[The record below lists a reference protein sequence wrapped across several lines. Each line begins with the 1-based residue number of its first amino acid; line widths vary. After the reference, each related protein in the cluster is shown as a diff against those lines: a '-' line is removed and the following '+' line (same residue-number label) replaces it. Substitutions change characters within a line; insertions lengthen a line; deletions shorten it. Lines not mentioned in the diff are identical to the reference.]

1 MNICENVL
9 IELPKELNN
18 VSTIVR
24 VLWVDASGI
33 DVVTIDVC
41 CANALPVWHKSLEL
55 ENILAEKKAH
65 ILEMDM
71 YAAYSGCEDTI
82 PANYRRKRDEAWEV
96 IAPIVN
102 NKEKVFLSFE
112 RGILVKQAVERT
124 GRNKVTIYKYLRRYW
139 QGGQKQ
145 NALLPK
151 FSNCGGASKRRH
163 PKENK
168 RGRPSKQDK
177 LKGKT
182 TGINVD
188 LEIRQ
193 IITKSARI
201 FHEKQGRTL
210 KDAYQHMLQEHFS
223 HSFYDS
229 DGVQIPILQG
239 EEQRPSFRQF
249 CYWYYKERDLAKSLK
264 LREGQH
270 RVNLR
275 YREVLGD
282 STQMA
287 SHPGALWQIDSTIA
301 DIYLV
306 SSLDRKRIIGRP
318 VLYLIVDLFSR
329 LIVGF
334 NISLEGPSWL
344 GAALA
349 LENATTNKVKF
360 CADYDISITAEQWP
374 CHHLCKSLLTDRGSE
389 YLSANATHMVKSL
402 GIELQNTPAFRPDWK
417 AVVERLFRL
426 INDEV
431 IHWEPGAVYK
441 PKERG
446 ERDYRLDAI
455 YTLEEFRKIIIRL
468 IIYYNNYHWLSEY
481 PINRA
486 MISDGVDPIPCELWN
501 WGIHNYGRPRF
512 ETTEIIRLNLLPT
525 AEASITRRGI
535 NFNGLRYTCELA
547 NKEQWFVKAGIKGS
561 WKQKIAYDPRNL
573 DNIYLRLDNDRN
585 LEICNLLPASKTYQK
600 CNWYEVADHFTETNF
615 AQHNAKPRQE
625 QAKVAL
631 NTYIDDIKTSASEQ
645 TANTFDSQTQNSRV
659 KDIRQNR
666 KAERE
671 YEQKLNAWDLQ
682 ENLSSES
689 QGQLNSTSTVATD
702 QTDDE
707 YVPPHRPID
716 KLRKSLIRK
725 LNNESY

>member
-1 MNICENVL
+1 MNIFENVL
-9 IELPKELNN
+9 IELPKELGS
-18 VSTIVR
+18 VLSIIR
-24 VLWVDASGI
+24 VLWIDAKGI
-33 DVVTIDVC
+33 DVVTIDLLS
-41 CANALPVWHKSLEL
+41 ANALPVWHKCLEL
-55 ENILAEKKAH
+55 EDAIAEQKAR
-65 ILEMDM
+65 IKEIDLYATYCGSEDM
-71 YAAYSGCEDTI
+71 I
-82 PANYRRKRDEAWEV
+82 PANHRRKRDEAWEV
-96 IAPIVN
+96 IAPIIN
-102 NKEKVFLSFE
+102 SKEKAFLSAE
-112 RGILVKQAVERT
+112 RGSLIKQAVERT

-139 QGGQKQ
+139 QGGQKP

-151 FSNCGGASKRRH
+151 FSNCGRSSKERH
-163 PKENK
+163 QQGSKL
-168 RGRPSKQDK
+168 GRPSKQSK

-182 TGINVD
+182 KGINVD
-188 LEIRQ
+188 FEIRQ
-193 IITKSARI
+193 IIIKSAKI

-210 KDAYQHMLQEHFS
+210 KDAYQHMLQEYFS
-223 HSFYDS
+223 HACYDS
-229 DGVQIPILQG
+229 DGVKVPILLG

-249 CYWYYKERDLAKSLK
+249 CYWYYKERDFAKSLK

-270 RVNLR
+270 RINLL

-287 SHPGALWQIDSTIA
+287 SYPGALWQIDSTIA

-306 SSLDRKRIIGRP
+306 SSLDRHRIIGRP
-318 VLYLIVDLFSR
+318 VLYLIVDVFSR

-349 LENATTNKVKF
+349 LENATTDKVKF
-360 CADYDISITAEQWP
+360 CAEYGISITAQQWP

-431 IHWEPGAVYK
+431 IHWEPGAVCK
-441 PKERG
+441 PRERG
-446 ERDYRLDAI
+446 EKDYRFDAI
-455 YTLEEFRKIIIRL
+455 YTLEDFRKIIIRL

-481 PINRA
+481 PRNRA
-486 MISDGVDPIPCELWN
+486 MISDSVEPIACELWE

-512 ETTEIIRLNLLPT
+512 ETPSIIRLNLLPT

-535 NFNGLRYTCELA
+535 NFSGLRYTCELA
-547 NKEQWFVKAGIKGS
+547 MCEQWFIKAGIKGR

-573 DNIYLRLDNDRN
+573 DNIYLRLDNGRR
-585 LEICNLLPASKTYQK
+585 LETCYLLPASKTYQK
-600 CNWYEVADHFTETNF
+600 CNWYEVVDHFTETNF
-615 AQHNAKPRQE
+615 ARNNAKPIQE
-625 QAKVAL
+625 QAKAAL
-631 NTYIDDIKTSASEQ
+631 NAYIDQIKTSASQQ
-645 TANTFDSQTQNSRV
+645 TANSFDGQTQYSRV

-671 YEQKLNAWDLQ
+671 YEQELNAWNLVQ
-682 ENLSSES
+682 NLSSSSKGEVTP
-689 QGQLNSTSTVATD
+689 TSTDVMEE
-702 QTDDE
+702 TDDNE
-707 YVPPHRPID
+707 YVAPHRPID

-725 LNNESY
+725 LNNEP

>member
-1 MNICENVL
+1 MNIFENVL
-9 IELPKELNN
+9 IELPKELTN

-41 CANALPVWHKSLEL
+41 CANALPVWHKCLEL

-65 ILEMDM
+65 ILETDI
-71 YAAYSGCEDTI
+71 YAAYSGCEDMI
-82 PANYRRKRDEAWEV
+82 PENHRRKRDEAWEV

-102 NKEKVFLSFE
+102 NKEKAFLSVE
-112 RGILVKQAVERT
+112 RGTLIKQAVERT

-139 QGGQKQ
+139 QGGQKP

-151 FSNCGGASKRRH
+151 FSNCGGASKERH
-163 PKENK
+163 PQENK

-177 LKGKT
+177 LKGKV

-210 KDAYQHMLQEHFS
+210 KDAYQHMLQEYFS
-223 HSFYDS
+223 HGCYDS
-229 DGVQIPILQG
+229 DGVKIPILLG

-249 CYWYYKERDLAKSLK
+249 CYWYYKERDFAKSLK

-287 SHPGALWQIDSTIA
+287 SHPGALWQIDSTIG

-318 VLYLIVDLFSR
+318 ILYLIVDLFSR

-349 LENATTNKVKF
+349 LENATTDKVKF
-360 CADYDISITAEQWP
+360 CAEHGISITAEQWP

-402 GIELQNTPAFRPDWK
+402 GIELQNTPAYRPDWK

-441 PKERG
+441 PRERG

-535 NFNGLRYTCELA
+535 NFSGLRYTCELA
-547 NKEQWFVKAGIKGS
+547 NKEQWFLKAGIKGS
-561 WKQKIAYDPRNL
+561 WKQAIAYDPRNL
-573 DNIYLRLDNDRN
+573 DNIYLRLDNDRH
-585 LEICNLLPASKTYQK
+585 LEICHLLPASKAYQR

-615 AQHNAKPRQE
+615 ARHDAKPRQE
-625 QAKVAL
+625 QAKAAL

-645 TANTFDSQTQNSRV
+645 TVNTFDSQTKNSRV

-671 YEQKLNAWDLQ
+671 YEQELNAWDLR
-682 ENLSSES
+682 ENLCSES
-689 QGQLNSTSTVATD
+689 EEQLNSTSTVATLE
-702 QTDDE
+702 TDDE

-716 KLRKSLIRK
+716 ELRKSLIRK